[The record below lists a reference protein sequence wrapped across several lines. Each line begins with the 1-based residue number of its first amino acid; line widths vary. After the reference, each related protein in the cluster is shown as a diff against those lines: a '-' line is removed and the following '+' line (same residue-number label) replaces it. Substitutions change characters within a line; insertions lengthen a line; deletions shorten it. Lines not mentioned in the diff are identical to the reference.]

1 MFYAY
6 KGWYKH
12 NDCVLK
18 TKQTFAICTK
28 QNFIKPQNFCVP
40 IYIDLFVVK
49 WMLLFF
55 FEVFINRLP
64 KIHRSVLRKITIDLL
79 YFWDVYDVNLWQK
92 LAITVKLC
100 IIETRLKQGYDLQSY
115 LVKTTRETI
124 NVLAIAEVFCKK
136 GVFKIWKK
144 LQQKPCACGL

>member
-1 MFYAY
+1 
-6 KGWYKH
+6 
-12 NDCVLK
+12 
-18 TKQTFAICTK
+18 
-28 QNFIKPQNFCVP
+28 
-40 IYIDLFVVK
+40 
-49 WMLLFF
+49 MLLFF

-144 LQQKPCACGL
+144 VTAKTLRLWPVTLLKKKLCYKCLNFVKLLRTPFLTEHHRWLHLPFSLK